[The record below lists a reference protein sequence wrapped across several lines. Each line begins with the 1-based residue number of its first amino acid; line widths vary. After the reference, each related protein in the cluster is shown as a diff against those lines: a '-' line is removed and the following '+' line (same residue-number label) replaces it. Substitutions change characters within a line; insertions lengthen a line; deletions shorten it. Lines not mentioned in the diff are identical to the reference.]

1 MTNKPM
7 LSVERELVERI
18 VGIYTGGLHRDGV
31 NALHELRALL
41 DEPDEPF
48 NLQGW
53 SIDHSAGRPIL
64 MHNKCSVIEAEQA
77 YGLLNLIETADHHQN
92 SNPGWPDP
100 LESTLAK
107 EIINNPSAFDL
118 EIRDLFDKLCREI
131 QAGRYYRRFSGSESM
146 EFTANQGEP
155 VAWQFYQDGKW
166 WNGDDRI
173 KDHRKN
179 TENSGYKTR
188 ELYAE
193 QPEPVA
199 DHTQCEECKGW
210 GYHENHHE
218 GGGTECGEC
227 GGSGNATVAVVM
239 PERDPMD
246 DPDDENVYEE
256 SYAKGWNEALA
267 EVARL
272 NGVKP

>member
-1 MTNKPM
+1 MTNKTM
-7 LSVERELVERI
+7 LSVERELLERI
-18 VGIYTGGLHRDGV
+18 LDSIGFGERE
-31 NALHELRALL
+31 ELRALL

-48 NLQGW
+48 NPQGW

-77 YGLLNLIETADHHQN
+77 YGLLNLIETAAQH
-92 SNPGWPDP
+92 
-100 LESTLAK
+100 
-107 EIINNPSAFDL
+107 
-118 EIRDLFDKLCREI
+118 
-131 QAGRYYRRFSGSESM
+131 
-146 EFTANQGEP
+146 QGEP

-193 QPEPVA
+193 QPEPAA

-227 GGSGNATVAVVM
+227 GGSGNAPVALVM
-239 PERDPMD
+239 PERLNTEGGYSLEAETWYNLALD
-246 DPDDENVYEE
+246 D
-256 SYAKGWNEALA
+256 
-267 EVARL
+267 VASL